1 MSRVSQLNTCQ
12 LGKGLDRTGEMKYQV
27 KKRTCI
33 NPNIND
39 IQLTCALHI
48 ILHGGFR
55 EFSLV
60 SGSCGASTFSIL
72 FTPPPRMGFS
82 TSSKSQ
88 IKSQGES
95 TRTTQCVIS
104 LLCYRTLFEGKLFS
118 TLRTS
123 RRRHHNSLLCTL
135 TRCWCCATDDDDDD

>member
-1 MSRVSQLNTCQ
+1 MTSN
-12 LGKGLDRTGEMKYQV
+12 
-27 KKRTCI
+27 
-33 NPNIND
+33 
-39 IQLTCALHI
+39 QLTCALHI

-82 TSSKSQ
+82 TSPKSQ
-88 IKSQGES
+88 KKSQGES

-104 LLCYRTLFEGKLFS
+104 LLLTELCLKESFFQHWE
-118 TLRTS
+118 LRVVVIII
-123 RRRHHNSLLCTL
+123 LCCVL
-135 TRCWCCATDDDDDD
+135 TRCWCCATDDDDDDWLTWSWTALLGLLIIITIHLCSS